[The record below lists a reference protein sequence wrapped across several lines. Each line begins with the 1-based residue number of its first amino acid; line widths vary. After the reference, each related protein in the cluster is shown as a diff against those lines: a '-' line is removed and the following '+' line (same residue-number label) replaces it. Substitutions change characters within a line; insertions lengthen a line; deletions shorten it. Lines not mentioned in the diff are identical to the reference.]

1 MTADRDIHILRY
13 FSSFISVSGGRVIN
27 VTDPMLAFCPL
38 ASHLYKGFK
47 GGVRFDKEAIKR
59 EIKKVI
65 EAKIEAYGFFTTK
78 RKLLC
83 SDTAIPYGAS
93 EMLMFGLKKKV
104 IDAAVVVCDGAGTVV
119 TGSGDVA
126 QGIGARMN
134 SLLLTSPIENI
145 KERLKELGCQ
155 VVFDHALIDQAEGVK
170 TAIQQGYKKIA
181 VTIGGHDAQKL
192 KEIRQW
198 ESSGGAEVT
207 ILVVCTTG
215 ITSDKVEKIRYDAD
229 LVWSCASQEIR
240 QQAGSQALLQISR
253 KIPVFALT
261 QRGVGLF
268 AAMAEEDAPWE
279 TLDANKQYLFS
290 CEPKGREVRLGRSKA
305 FLREEKL
312 PASSQKSFFMA
323 EAHNIRG
330 RVRWGTITKE
340 VFPNIRARS

>member
-1 MTADRDIHILRY
+1 MTADRDIHVLRY
-13 FSSFISVSGGRVIN
+13 FSSFISVSEGSVIN

-38 ASHLYKGFK
+38 ASYLYKGFK
-47 GGVRFDKEAIKR
+47 GSIHFDKEAIKR

-65 EAKIEAYGFFTTK
+65 EAKIEAYGFFTAK
-78 RKLLC
+78 RKFLC

-93 EMLMFGLKKKV
+93 EMLMLALKKKV

-119 TGSGDVA
+119 TDSGDVA

-134 SLLLTSPIENI
+134 SLLLTSPIDDT

-170 TAIQQGYKKIA
+170 TAIQHGYKRIA
-181 VTIGGHDAQKL
+181 VTIGGHDTDKL

-198 ESSGGAEVT
+198 ESSGGVEVT

-215 ITSDKVEKIRYDAD
+215 ITSDRIEKIRYDAD

-240 QQAGSQALLQISR
+240 REVGSQALLQIS
-253 KIPVFALT
+253 KQIPVFALT
-261 QRGVGLF
+261 QRGVSLF
-268 AAMAEEDAPWE
+268 AAIAENGAPLA
-279 TLDANKQYLFS
+279 TLEANKQYLFS
-290 CEPKGREVRLGRSKA
+290 REPGGREVRLGRFKA

-312 PASSQKSFFMA
+312 PVSSRKSFFMA
-323 EAHNIRG
+323 GA
-330 RVRWGTITKE
+330 
-340 VFPNIRARS
+340 